1 MQKLLLLAATKKP
14 YEVDMI
20 QFLEFYLQDFDE
32 DLLRGQLKLSQT
44 VFQPKKM
51 QLLQTLFHSVKDQV
65 RE

>member
-32 DLLRGQLKLSQT
+32 DLLRGQLKTFSNRFPTTENEKFCRHYFIL
-44 VFQPKKM
+44 
-51 QLLQTLFHSVKDQV
+51 
-65 RE
+65 